1 MKTLEDVMDK
11 SWKKSRG
18 QNRTE
23 RLNEVAEAIR
33 SYYLSLL
40 PEVKSC
46 MCPKTDMECGHAQWD
61 RGHNHCRGEMEKR
74 IKG

>member
-1 MKTLEDVMDK
+1 MKAPEQILKQLVITAQEGDGKTTISQAIQD
-11 SWKKSRG
+11 
-18 QNRTE
+18 
-23 RLNEVAEAIR
+23 IR